1 VIKNPLKTKNI
12 STPMVPENKLIILGL
27 MPYSAIKL
35 SSNPRCEKITNRIDI
50 ALNTSKPLRCFI

>member
-1 VIKNPLKTKNI
+1 
-12 STPMVPENKLIILGL
+12 MVPENKLIILGL